1 MKTLL
6 FNTKTRQISYQS
18 SSGFINIPEKTI
30 RLDISKDT
38 TVFGFK
44 AILGIIKVDANTRY
58 LFFCSQSERI
68 GAFEDSEIFT
78 IEKVE
83 YVPLDEKE
91 DEETAE
97 SIKKLLEA
105 LNFYYTSGKI
115 QCHFLWNKHML
126 SNFNEYINHESKS
139 HGNSEYTESLSS
151 FRLETEMPYKS
162 SNRAI
167 RANSNASKSI
177 EDLRSPFSSRMTEKP
192 QVKTESFETV
202 NMICGYFESKDTRE
216 NHRLYNLKIFSKI
229 STKKIGTRMLSRG
242 IDEFGKVSFFV
253 ETKFVTTC
261 ESEKTEFSILRG
273 SVPVYW
279 SQVDPLQPNK
289 INIDFDREKNLDA
302 FRKHIESLEKGYGKV
317 VVVDLLGHKK
327 YERMLS
333 KMYNGFCKEH
343 HIDYINFDL
352 NRHAENINNI
362 KSIFYSQLTSFLTKL
377 SIKESNKEVDESI
390 STCGENDLNESLLAR
405 GEFFVDESI
414 DQQENGWDDIDKESS
429 ADFYKYGYPE
439 SAELLNDLKVTF
451 RVNCVDCLDRTNIA
465 QYLIF
470 NYFDKNKLSA
480 VRSMWVNNGNA
491 LSKMYTGSH
500 TLKNELP
507 SKGRLSM
514 LGRVNDLVICANR
527 MINNKFT
534 DKDKQTVIDLI
545 LGKKSN

>member
-1 MKTLL
+1 M
-6 FNTKTRQISYQS
+6 
-18 SSGFINIPEKTI
+18 
-30 RLDISKDT
+30 
-38 TVFGFK
+38 
-44 AILGIIKVDANTRY
+44 
-58 LFFCSQSERI
+58 
-68 GAFEDSEIFT
+68 
-78 IEKVE
+78 
-83 YVPLDEKE
+83 KE

-97 SIKKLLEA
+97 SIKKLLES
-105 LNFYYTSGKI
+105 LSFYYTSGEVQK
-115 QCHFLWNKHML
+115 HFLWNNHML
-126 SNFNEYINHESKS
+126 NNFKEYVSGEYKIQPDSK
-139 HGNSEYTESLSS
+139 YTESVSS
-151 FRLETEMPYKS
+151 FNSEIAMPYKS
-162 SNRAI
+162 KNGASRAVSSLWK
-167 RANSNASKSI
+167 NI
-177 EDLRSPFSSRMTEKP
+177 EDQRSPFSSKIAQNT
-192 QVKTESFETV
+192 QVKTEAFETV

-261 ESEKTEFSILRG
+261 ESQKTEFVILRG

-279 SQVDPLQPNK
+279 SQADPLQPNK

-302 FRKHIESLEKGYGKV
+302 FKKHIESLEKGYGKV

-333 KMYNGFCKEH
+333 KMYNGFCKDH

-362 KSIFYSQLTSFLTKL
+362 KSVFYSQLTSFLTTL
-377 SIKESNKEVDESI
+377 SIKEASKEVEDSI
-390 STCGENDLNESLLAR
+390 STCGENDANESLLAR
-405 GEFFVDESI
+405 GEFSVDESI
-414 DQQENGWDDIDKESS
+414 DQQENGWDDIDKEGS
-429 ADFYKYGYPE
+429 ADAENYGYSNNME
-439 SAELLNDLKVTF
+439 FLNDLKVTF

-470 NYFDKNKLSA
+470 NYFDKNKLTA

-507 SKGRLSM
+507 SKGKLSM

-545 LGKKSN
+545 LGKKAN